1 MAVLKA
7 ENAVFTYENKNQK
20 VVAVKGVSAEFET
33 GKSYAIVGK
42 SGSGKTTFLSLLA
55 GLELP
60 TEGEILFDGV
70 STRTLNCDLY
80 RRDDV
85 AVIYQSYNLFP
96 LLTAEENVA
105 YPLRLKKI
113 NKADAKARAREEL
126 LAVGIS
132 ENEFGR
138 FPSQLSGG
146 QQQRVSIARALA
158 AGNRVIL
165 ADEPTGNLDS
175 ENSEQV
181 MDILLR
187 LSKKESRCVIIVT
200 HDMDLASKTD
210 VTLTMKDGYLS
221 AVSG

>member
-1 MAVLKA
+1 MVILKT
-7 ENAVFTYENKNQK
+7 ENAVFAYENKNQR
-20 VVAVKGVSAEFET
+20 VVALKGVSAEFET
-33 GKSYAIVGK
+33 SKSYAIVGK

-60 TEGEILFDGV
+60 TEGEVLFDGV
-70 STRTLNCDLY
+70 STKTLNCDIY
-80 RRDDV
+80 RRDDA

-105 YPLRLKKI
+105 YPLRLKKLSR
-113 NKADAKARAREEL
+113 AEATAKAREEL
-126 LAVGIS
+126 LAVGIKES
-132 ENEFGR
+132 EFSR

-187 LSKKESRCVIIVT
+187 LAKAENRCVVIVT

-210 VTLTMKDGYLS
+210 VTLTMKDGLLT
-221 AVSG
+221 GQL

>member
-1 MAVLKA
+1 MVILKA
-7 ENAVFTYENKNQK
+7 ENAVFAYENKNHK
-20 VVAVKGVSAEFET
+20 VVAIKGVSAEFET

-60 TEGEILFDGV
+60 TEGDILFDGV
-70 STRTLNCDLY
+70 STKNMNCDLY
-80 RRDDV
+80 RRDNA
-85 AVIYQSYNLFP
+85 AVIYQNYNLFP
-96 LLTAEENVA
+96 LLTAQENVA
-105 YPLRLKKI
+105 YPLRLKKM
-113 NKADAKARAREEL
+113 KGADAKRKAKEEL
-126 LAVGIS
+126 LAVGILES
-132 ENEFGR
+132 EFSR

-181 MDILLR
+181 MDILLK
-187 LSKKESRCVIIVT
+187 LSKKENRCVIIVT
-200 HDMDLASKTD
+200 HDMELASKTD
-210 VTLTMKDGYLS
+210 VTITMKDGYLS
-221 AVSG
+221 SDTV